1 MALSLGLAVLSI
13 GCTWMLWGGGK
24 DKLRDIF
31 SEKSPWLHDLLW
43 NKWYVDEIYDRLIV
57 QPLIQ
62 SSRFCWKVIDAR
74 VIDGVV
80 NGVGWAARALGFIV
94 SMFQTGTVNMYAF
107 VLTIGALI
115 ILGVSVF

>member
-1 MALSLGLAVLSI
+1 
-13 GCTWMLWGGGK
+13 
-24 DKLRDIF
+24 
-31 SEKSPWLHDLLW
+31 
-43 NKWYVDEIYDRLIV
+43 
-57 QPLIQ
+57 
-62 SSRFCWKVIDAR
+62 VIDAK

-80 NGVGWAARALGFIV
+80 NGVGWAARALGFVV

>member
-1 MALSLGLAVLSI
+1 MAAEDTEPSGFS
-13 GCTWMLWGGGK
+13 
-24 DKLRDIF
+24 KL
-31 SEKSPWLHDLLW
+31 LY
-43 NKWYVDEIYDRLIV
+43 NKWYIDEIYDRLIV

-62 SSRFCWKVIDAR
+62 ASRFCWRVIDAR

-80 NGVGWAARALGFIV
+80 NGVGWAARGLGFIV

>member
-1 MALSLGLAVLSI
+1 MKVAAEDTELSGLSKVLY
-13 GCTWMLWGGGK
+13 
-24 DKLRDIF
+24 
-31 SEKSPWLHDLLW
+31 

-57 QPLIQ
+57 QPLIK
-62 SSRFCWKVIDAR
+62 SSRFCWKVVDAI